1 MPCLNFTV
9 PSKLLPAFRNL
20 QFGEESSVTLA
31 SRFAVAHSK
40 GTPIGFHPAPLFA
53 MPDRR
58 GRSYREWSSNESE
71 SEESESDSASEQAPL
86 PPRARTLAVEPSPFT
101 VTSTQAAMP
110 FALDVSAI
118 LHVVSD
124 PR

>member
-1 MPCLNFTV
+1 
-9 PSKLLPAFRNL
+9 
-20 QFGEESSVTLA
+20 
-31 SRFAVAHSK
+31 
-40 GTPIGFHPAPLFA
+40 

-101 VTSTQAAMP
+101 VTSTQEVMP

-118 LHVVSD
+118 PPLVSRHTLTLCSVVFLPS
-124 PR
+124 RGAGA

>member
-1 MPCLNFTV
+1 VDFQ
-9 PSKLLPAFRNL
+9 LLLRS
-20 QFGEESSVTLA
+20 E
-31 SRFAVAHSK
+31 
-40 GTPIGFHPAPLFA
+40 

-71 SEESESDSASEQAPL
+71 SEESESDNASEQMPL

-101 VTSTQAAMP
+101 VTSTQEAMP

-118 LHVVSD
+118 LPHVSRRSLTFFSVVFLYSRGACARGISSCS
-124 PR
+124 PG